1 MNPRPY
7 PPPPHQVLRSL
18 ICVQALW
25 YRDRVHFM
33 AGRGARSMMSMQLK
47 GEKEG
52 KIHQPSDPN
61 KGKDIELGKALYLR

>member
-1 MNPRPY
+1 
-7 PPPPHQVLRSL
+7 
-18 ICVQALW
+18 
-25 YRDRVHFM
+25 
-33 AGRGARSMMSMQLK
+33 MMSMQLK